1 VDHDAVVVF
10 VVDDRGG
17 DDYHAALV
25 VGQAHV
31 REEDVVQQADAVAG
45 ARLADHTPDELQVR
59 RAILSDSDGPW
70 VLLSGSGAE
79 A

>member
-1 VDHDAVVVF
+1 MARNARPVSLPVSLAPSGAPLRHRV
-10 VVDDRGG
+10 
-17 DDYHAALV
+17 
-25 VGQAHV
+25 
-31 REEDVVQQADAVAG
+31 ADAVAG

-70 VLLSGSGAE
+70 VLLLGSGAE